1 MNDVKMVEKIELFK
15 QWFLNGGG
23 KFGEYV
29 ELLQIAE
36 HNISLRVARGQT
48 LDPGSCIVTCP
59 HALTL
64 SDVNAREGNS
74 PFVDCFLSST
84 REGVTAISGLNLFR
98 MFLIEQWHLKTES
111 FWWPYLAIL
120 PDPSLKYPFDTP
132 LYYSADDVRWIHGT
146 SLENS
151 TRRIEDLW
159 RDEHAKALEA
169 LPPDARNRY
178 SWELYKWAATVITS
192 RSFPGSALRLN
203 PRLTDINS
211 LGATSVL
218 LPGLDLLN
226 HSPTARVT
234 WQWTEEA
241 CCIRPDRELS
251 SGAEIF
257 NNYAPKSNEE
267 LVMGYGF
274 SLFKNPSDHCNLAF
288 GSVAVARIKVVLHQ
302 KESAAAV
309 DLLSQA
315 NDCSNRTTSEDTST
329 NALPVGVGWVRL
341 LHVVQGHSKPS
352 SSPPTY
358 MFSPKFL
365 EQASMAFSNA
375 RERFNGSFTD
385 DIDFST
391 TSLSRSKLHTMC
403 AITMMLQK
411 QQTDIVIA
419 NSGLPA
425 WPENER
431 QFHAA
436 RYRRGQLLILRA
448 VIQSIITNLRQLV
461 GLDPLSPREKRIMR
475 LEHILKAGPKEF
487 LQDFRAALHA
497 GIGTRSPEKIR
508 QRNAVEASFTIWLY
522 GLFLW
527 TSSSLKSQ
535 CQRYSGLLL
544 PDSIARWLAFI
555 HETYRD
561 DSGTSRQWAEA
572 TASED
577 EESLVTSCN
586 GVIEAATAKNPQS
599 LYSYPEAD
607 VHRLLWCLRV
617 IREEGFMCP
626 GLDGDAGD
634 EGDEL
639 MLFLDDGD
647 SSIATLE

>member
-1 MNDVKMVEKIELFK
+1 
-15 QWFLNGGG
+15 
-23 KFGEYV
+23 
-29 ELLQIAE
+29 
-36 HNISLRVARGQT
+36 
-48 LDPGSCIVTCP
+48 
-59 HALTL
+59 
-64 SDVNAREGNS
+64 
-74 PFVDCFLSST
+74 
-84 REGVTAISGLNLFR
+84 
-98 MFLIEQWHLKTES
+98 
-111 FWWPYLAIL
+111 
-120 PDPSLKYPFDTP
+120 
-132 LYYSADDVRWIHGT
+132 
-146 SLENS
+146 
-151 TRRIEDLW
+151 
-159 RDEHAKALEA
+159 
-169 LPPDARNRY
+169 
-178 SWELYKWAATVITS
+178 
-192 RSFPGSALRLN
+192 
-203 PRLTDINS
+203 
-211 LGATSVL
+211 
-218 LPGLDLLN
+218 
-226 HSPTARVT
+226 
-234 WQWTEEA
+234 
-241 CCIRPDRELS
+241 
-251 SGAEIF
+251 
-257 NNYAPKSNEE
+257 
-267 LVMGYGF
+267 
-274 SLFKNPSDHCNLAF
+274 
-288 GSVAVARIKVVLHQ
+288 
-302 KESAAAV
+302 
-309 DLLSQA
+309 
-315 NDCSNRTTSEDTST
+315 
-329 NALPVGVGWVRL
+329 
-341 LHVVQGHSKPS
+341 
-352 SSPPTY
+352 
-358 MFSPKFL
+358 
-365 EQASMAFSNA
+365 
-375 RERFNGSFTD
+375 
-385 DIDFST
+385 
-391 TSLSRSKLHTMC
+391 
-403 AITMMLQK
+403 MMLQK